1 VAGKFSKGV
10 FMIVTSYEHPALAL
24 AKRLVNPLVIFVSL
38 MISVAVVAPPF
49 SDMDLLLGVLAFFVG
64 SEVFD
69 GYRFFEVEGSSLGC
83 AYRYVLDLIVAWI
96 LTIFILGG
104 LIFVTSL
111 YVWFPLEMLGVWA
124 LLALVLLYVSQ
135 LAVRFYLHGLR
146 KKDEIRRAVI
156 VGATQIG
163 CKLANSI
170 HKQHSLMTRV
180 DAFFDDR
187 VDDRCD
193 PSLVSSVTGRLN
205 EVADYVD
212 KNNIDLVYITLP
224 MLNQPRVIEL
234 VNSLR
239 DTTASIYFVPDVFI
253 FDLVQARLENVN
265 GVPVI
270 AVFES
275 PLVGINAVHK
285 RIFDVL
291 ASGSI
296 LLMISP
302 ILMVIAAL
310 VKLTSKGPVFFK
322 QRRYGMD
329 GEEIYVYKF
338 RSMTVTEDGTTVTQA
353 TKNDARVT
361 PLGAFLRKSSL
372 DELPQLINV
381 LLGSMSIVGPRPH
394 AVAHNEHYRKLINGY
409 MWRHKVKPG
418 ITGWAQV
425 NGFRGE
431 TDTIDKME
439 GRVEHDIT
447 YLKNWSIG
455 LDISIMLRTVKLV
468 FKDTQAY

>member
-1 VAGKFSKGV
+1 VAGGLKDVAGY
-10 FMIVTSYEHPALAL
+10 VTEH
-24 AKRLVNPLVIFVSL
+24 
-38 MISVAVVAPPF
+38 
-49 SDMDLLLGVLAFFVG
+49 D
-64 SEVFD
+64 
-69 GYRFFEVEGSSLGC
+69 
-83 AYRYVLDLIVAWI
+83 
-96 LTIFILGG
+96 
-104 LIFVTSL
+104 
-111 YVWFPLEMLGVWA
+111 
-124 LLALVLLYVSQ
+124 
-135 LAVRFYLHGLR
+135 
-146 KKDEIRRAVI
+146 
-156 VGATQIG
+156 
-163 CKLANSI
+163 
-170 HKQHSLMTRV
+170 
-180 DAFFDDR
+180 
-187 VDDRCD
+187 
-193 PSLVSSVTGRLN
+193 
-205 EVADYVD
+205 
-212 KNNIDLVYITLP
+212 IDLVYITLP
-224 MLNQPRVIEL
+224 MLNQPRVMEL

-253 FDLVQARLENVN
+253 FDLVQARLESVN

-302 ILMVIAAL
+302 VLLVIAAL

-338 RSMTVTEDGTTVTQA
+338 RSMTVTEDGDKVIQA

-381 LLGSMSIVGPRPH
+381 LQGSMSIVGPRPH
-394 AVAHNEHYRKLINGY
+394 AVAHNEHYRKLIHGY

-439 GRVEHDIT
+439 GRVQHDIA

-455 LDISIMLRTVKLV
+455 LDISIMLKTVKLV

>member
-1 VAGKFSKGV
+1 
-10 FMIVTSYEHPALAL
+10 MIVTGYEHPALGL

-38 MISVAVVAPPF
+38 MIAVAFTAPPF

-69 GYRFFEVEGSSLGC
+69 GFKFFEDTEEDQSHMR
-83 AYRYVLDLIVAWI
+83 RYVFDLIVAWSTSI
-96 LTIFILGG
+96 LILGG
-104 LIFVTSL
+104 LVFVTSL
-111 YVWFPLEMLGVWA
+111 YVWYAVEMLVAWA
-124 LLALVLLYVSQ
+124 LLALVLLYASQ
-135 LAVRFYLHGLR
+135 SAVRAYLGGLR
-146 KKDEIRRAVI
+146 KKDQVRRAVI
-156 VGATQIG
+156 VGATELG
-163 CKLANSI
+163 CKLANRI

-193 PSLVSSVTGRLN
+193 QRLISTVTGGLN
-205 EVADYVD
+205 DVANYVTEHD
-212 KNNIDLVYITLP
+212 IDLVYITLP
-224 MLNQPRVIEL
+224 MLNQPRVMEL

-253 FDLVQARLENVN
+253 FDLVQARLESVN

-296 LLMISP
+296 LALISP
-302 ILMVIAAL
+302 VLLVIAAL

-329 GEEIYVYKF
+329 GEEIFVYKF
-338 RSMTVTEDGTTVTQA
+338 RSMSVTEDGENITQA

-381 LLGSMSIVGPRPH
+381 LQGSMSIVGPRPH
-394 AVAHNEHYRKLINGY
+394 AVAHNEHYRKLIHGY

-439 GRVEHDIT
+439 GRVLHDIA
-447 YLKNWSIG
+447 YLKHWSIG
-455 LDISIMLRTVKLV
+455 LDISIMLKTVKLV

>member
-1 VAGKFSKGV
+1 
-10 FMIVTSYEHPALAL
+10 MIVTSYEHPALGL

-38 MISVAVVAPPF
+38 IIADAYVAPSF

-69 GYRFFEVEGSSLGC
+69 GFGFFEPVDDEHTHV
-83 AYRYVLDLIVAWI
+83 RHYVLDLVVAWAIVI
-96 LTIFILGG
+96 LILGG
-104 LIFVTSL
+104 LIFVTDL
-111 YVWFPLEMLGVWA
+111 YVWYPIEMLVAWA
-124 LLALVLLYVSQ
+124 LLALVMLYASQ
-135 LAVRFYLHGLR
+135 SIVRAYLRNLR
-146 KKDEIRRAVI
+146 KKDQVRRAVI
-156 VGATQIG
+156 VGATELG
-163 CKLANSI
+163 CTLANRI

-193 PSLVSSVTGRLN
+193 QRLISTVAGGLKDVAGYVT
-205 EVADYVD
+205 EHD
-212 KNNIDLVYITLP
+212 IDLVYITLP
-224 MLNQPRVIEL
+224 MLNQPRVMEL

-253 FDLVQARLENVN
+253 FDLVQARLESVN

-302 ILMVIAAL
+302 VLLVIAAL

-338 RSMTVTEDGTTVTQA
+338 RSMTVTEDGDKVIQA

-381 LLGSMSIVGPRPH
+381 LQGSMSIVGPRPH
-394 AVAHNEHYRKLINGY
+394 AVAHNEHYRKLIHGY

-439 GRVEHDIT
+439 GRVQHDIA

-455 LDISIMLRTVKLV
+455 LDISIMLKTVKLV

>member
-1 VAGKFSKGV
+1 
-10 FMIVTSYEHPALAL
+10 
-24 AKRLVNPLVIFVSL
+24 
-38 MISVAVVAPPF
+38 
-49 SDMDLLLGVLAFFVG
+49 
-64 SEVFD
+64 
-69 GYRFFEVEGSSLGC
+69 
-83 AYRYVLDLIVAWI
+83 
-96 LTIFILGG
+96 
-104 LIFVTSL
+104 
-111 YVWFPLEMLGVWA
+111 ML
-124 LLALVLLYVSQ
+124 
-135 LAVRFYLHGLR
+135 
-146 KKDEIRRAVI
+146 
-156 VGATQIG
+156 
-163 CKLANSI
+163 
-170 HKQHSLMTRV
+170 
-180 DAFFDDR
+180 FFDDR

-193 PSLVSSVTGRLN
+193 PRLRPTVAGGLDDVAEYVT
-205 EVADYVD
+205 
-212 KNNIDLVYITLP
+212 KFNIDLVYIALP
-224 MLNQPRVIEL
+224 ILNHARVIDL

-253 FDLVQARLENVN
+253 FDLVQARLDSVN

-285 RIFDVL
+285 RLFDIL
-291 ASGSI
+291 ASGMI
-296 LLMISP
+296 LFLIFP
-302 ILMVIAAL
+302 ILMVLAVL

-329 GEEIYVYKF
+329 GEEILVYKF
-338 RSMTVTEDGTTVTQA
+338 RSMSVSEDGQKVTQA

-361 PLGAFLRKSSL
+361 PFGAFLRKTSL

-381 LLGSMSIVGPRPH
+381 LQGAMSIVGPRPH
-394 AVAHNEHYRKLINGY
+394 AIAHNEHYRKLIRGY

-439 GRVEHDIT
+439 GRVLHDIA
-447 YLKNWSIG
+447 YLKNWSIW
-455 LDISIMLRTVKLV
+455 LDCTIMLKTIKLV

>member
-1 VAGKFSKGV
+1 MVGG
-10 FMIVTSYEHPALAL
+10 YEHPALSL
-24 AKRLVNPLVIFVSL
+24 AKRLVNPLVIFISL
-38 MISVAVVAPPF
+38 IIAVEVTSPPF
-49 SDMDLLLGVLAFFVG
+49 NGMHLLLGVLAFLIG
-64 SEVFD
+64 AQVFD
-69 GYRFFEVEGSSLGC
+69 GFEFFEIQDTQLPGISRHGINL
-83 AYRYVLDLIVAWI
+83 LIAWAI
-96 LTIFILGG
+96 VVGI
-104 LIFVTSL
+104 
-111 YVWFPLEMLGVWA
+111 
-124 LLALVLLYVSQ
+124 LLALDMATGLGDEYGKQMLLVWIFLTPILLFISQ
-135 LAVRFYLHGLR
+135 SGVRAYLEALR
-146 KKDEIRRAVI
+146 KDGRIRRAVI
-156 VGATQIG
+156 VGANDLG
-163 CKLANSI
+163 CKLADRI
-170 HKQHSLMTRV
+170 HHQRSLMVRV

-187 VDDRCD
+187 LDERCD
-193 PSLVSSVTGRLN
+193 AKLLPIVAGGLKG
-205 EVADYVD
+205 VADYVTKFD
-212 KNNIDLVYITLP
+212 IDLVYITLP
-224 MLNQPRVIEL
+224 ILDQPRVINL

-253 FDLVQARLENVN
+253 FDLVQARLDSVN

-291 ASGSI
+291 VSGMI

-302 ILMVIAAL
+302 IMVVIAAL

-329 GEEIYVYKF
+329 GDEIWVYKF
-338 RSMTVTEDGTTVTQA
+338 RSMTVCEDGEKVTQA

-361 PLGAFLRKSSL
+361 RLGAILRKTSL

-381 LLGSMSIVGPRPH
+381 LQGSMSIVGPRPH
-394 AVAHNEHYRKLINGY
+394 AVAHNEHYRKLIHGY

-425 NGFRGE
+425 NGYRGE

-439 GRVEHDIT
+439 GRVLHDIT
-447 YLKNWSIG
+447 YLKHWSIW
-455 LDISIMLRTVKLV
+455 LDITIMLKTIKLV
-468 FKDTQAY
+468 FKDSQAY